1 MKNIREQLLDLGFN
15 GKDLNQPQ
23 DILRFLTTD
32 LKDQF
37 LSLIMNRDQL
47 GKFYEE
53 ARYHNLDFRK
63 RVRRDLH
70 AIYETAMRSQFLDAL
85 EVERYFQS
93 LVIKHTKGQ
102 GKRKRI
108 SIDKNVKGK
117 SARNNTPRKRLSKQP
132 LRMDSITASEK
143 AEAMRE
149 AAQIG
154 LGIESSLKLPRVRR
168 DAVVIDIH
176 TKGDSNYEKSILY
189 AAGHSL
195 KHEPED

>member
-1 MKNIREQLLDLGFN
+1 MKDIREQLLDLGFN
-15 GKDLNQPQ
+15 GEDLNQPS
-23 DILRFLTTD
+23 DILRLLTTD

-70 AIYETAMRSQFLDAL
+70 AIYKTAMRSQFIDAL

-93 LVIKHTKGQ
+93 LEVKHTKGKD
-102 GKRKRI
+102 KRKKI
-108 SIDKNVKGK
+108 FVDKTVKRK
-117 SARNNTPRKRLSKQP
+117 SARNKTSRKRLSKQP
-132 LRMDSITASEK
+132 LRLDSITASEK

-149 AAQIG
+149 ATKIG

-176 TKGDSNYEKSILY
+176 TKGDGNYEKSILY